1 MEKKQS
7 PQSPCDLW
15 GPTVQR
21 PDQINPWSFQLLE
34 LIHFLFCLSYFEL
47 GFCHFQPE
55 VQINTH
61 FKRITDK
68 VQYVQRFTKDS
79 EEMKNCVS

>member
-1 MEKKQS
+1 MEKEQS

-55 VQINTH
+55 VLINTH
-61 FKRITDK
+61 FKRITNK
-68 VQYVQRFTKDS
+68 VQYVLRFIKDS
-79 EEMKNCVS
+79 E